1 MPQYFAK
8 GTTTMAGDST
18 ISAITSGHSIAR
30 ALPAPATVTPAVD
43 GSGPTEYKR
52 DMFRVR
58 RETVRV
64 TIAVLAM
71 CATAMG
77 AAVDHGLMPD
87 DGLMPMPRRVEFG
100 PGSLNVGE
108 RLSIELV
115 GHTEPRLDRAVDRF
129 VAHLSAHI
137 GGAIRR
143 TKPDQGNDAVLRI
156 ECASGGQAVQTHEED
171 ESYTLNISSQRA
183 VLRAATTVGVLRGL
197 ATLEQLLQR
206 DGNKIALPD
215 VRIEDRPRFPWR
227 GLLIDVC
234 RHWQPM
240 PVIKRNLDAMAAV
253 KLNVLHLHLTEDQG
267 FRVESK
273 RFPRLHE
280 SGSDGKY
287 FAQDELREIVSY
299 ARDRGIRVVPEFDMP
314 GHTTSWLV
322 GHPEL
327 AAGPGPFQIERR
339 WGVFDPCFD
348 PTKESLYEF
357 LDEFFAEMTP
367 LFPDP
372 FVHIGGDEVNGNL
385 WRDNPRIQTFMRDNN
400 LADAHA
406 LQAYFNRRVAAILAK
421 HGRKM
426 IGWDEILHAD
436 LPANC
441 IVQSWRGAESL
452 RSAVNQ
458 GFNAIVSNGYYLDH
472 QLSAAF
478 HYQNDPDPAG
488 EASNDRRR
496 ARILGGEACMWGEYV
511 SPETIDSRI
520 WPRLA
525 AIAERLWSPRSVN
538 DVNDMYRRLE
548 HVSRQL
554 DRIGPLHRKNYA
566 IMLQRLAGT
575 HSIDPVRVL
584 ADVLEPV
591 KFYQRS
597 SAREYTSATPLN
609 RLVDAARPESDV
621 AREFLNSVRRF
632 LLDPKGQPEQR
643 AVIRKHLTTWRDNHK
658 TFLPVAQDST
668 LLVEIEPVSH
678 HLKQVA
684 EVGLAALDLLM
695 SNRDPDSQ
703 WQAKAE
709 RVLDSATEPLAE
721 VVIAVIPAVR
731 KLAAATHKAE

>member
-1 MPQYFAK
+1 
-8 GTTTMAGDST
+8 
-18 ISAITSGHSIAR
+18 
-30 ALPAPATVTPAVD
+30 
-43 GSGPTEYKR
+43 
-52 DMFRVR
+52 MFGVR
-58 RETVRV
+58 RYTLHVM
-64 TIAVLAM
+64 IAALVV
-71 CATAMG
+71 CATAMA
-77 AAVDHGLMPD
+77 AAVEHGRMPDHGLMP
-87 DGLMPMPRRVEFG
+87 MPTSIEFG
-100 PGSLNVGE
+100 PGSLAVGE
-108 RLSIELV
+108 RLSIEFV

-129 VAHLSAHI
+129 VEHLSAHTGRAI
-137 GGAIRR
+137 GRR
-143 TKPDQGNDAVLRI
+143 QPDPGNDAVLRI
-156 ECASGGQAVQTHEED
+156 ECEGAGQAVQTYDED
-171 ESYTLNISSQRA
+171 ESYTLNVSSQRA
-183 VLRAATTVGVLRGL
+183 VLGAATTVGVLRGL

-206 DGNKIALPD
+206 DGNKIVLPE

-240 PVIKRNLDAMAAV
+240 PVIKRNLDAMAVV

-280 SGSDGKY
+280 LGSDEEY
-287 FAQDELREIVSY
+287 LTQDELREIVSY
-299 ARDRGIRVVPEFDMP
+299 ARDRGIRIVPEFDMP

-385 WRDNPRIQTFMRDNN
+385 WRDNPRIQSFMRDNH

-441 IVQSWRGAESL
+441 IVQSWRGADSL
-452 RSAVNQ
+452 RAAVNQ
-458 GFNAIVSNGYYLDH
+458 GFNAILSGGYYLDH

-478 HYQNDPDPAG
+478 HYQVDPDPTG

-520 WPRLA
+520 WPRMA
-525 AIAERLWSPRSVN
+525 AIAERLWSPRSVD

-554 DRIGPLHRKNYA
+554 DRIGSLHKKNYRV
-566 IMLQRLAGT
+566 MLQRLAGT

-584 ADVLEPV
+584 TDVLEPV

-621 AREFLNSVRRF
+621 AREFLSSVRRF
-632 LLDPKGQPEQR
+632 LAEPEGRPEQR
-643 AVIRKHLTTWRDNHK
+643 EVIRQRLTTWRDNHK
-658 TFLPVAQDST
+658 AFLPVANDSK
-668 LLVEIEPVSH
+668 LLVEVEPVSH

-684 EVGLAALDLLM
+684 EVGLDALDLLV
-695 SNRDPDSQ
+695 SNRHPAPQ
-703 WQAKAE
+703 WRAKAGQ
-709 RVLDSATEPLAE
+709 VLDTAAEPRAE
-721 VVIAVIPAVR
+721 LVIAVIPAVR
-731 KLAAATHKAE
+731 ELLAATHKAE

>member
-1 MPQYFAK
+1 M
-8 GTTTMAGDST
+8 
-18 ISAITSGHSIAR
+18 IA
-30 ALPAPATVTPAVD
+30 ALVV
-43 GSGPTEYKR
+43 
-52 DMFRVR
+52 
-58 RETVRV
+58 
-64 TIAVLAM
+64 
-71 CATAMG
+71 CATAMA
-77 AAVDHGLMPD
+77 AAVKHGRMPDHGLMP
-87 DGLMPMPRRVEFG
+87 MPTSIEFG
-100 PGSLNVGE
+100 PGSLAVGE
-108 RLSIELV
+108 RLSIEFV

-129 VAHLSAHI
+129 VEHLSAHTGRAI
-137 GGAIRR
+137 GRR
-143 TKPDQGNDAVLRI
+143 QPDPGNDAVLRI
-156 ECASGGQAVQTHEED
+156 ECEGAGQAVQTYDED
-171 ESYTLNISSQRA
+171 ESYTLNVSSQRA
-183 VLRAATTVGVLRGL
+183 VLGAATTVGVLRGL

-206 DGNKIALPD
+206 DGNKIVLPE

-240 PVIKRNLDAMAAV
+240 PVIKRNLDAMAVV

-280 SGSDGKY
+280 LGSDEEY
-287 FAQDELREIVSY
+287 LTQDELREIVSY
-299 ARDRGIRVVPEFDMP
+299 ARDRGIRIVPEFDMP

-357 LDEFFAEMTP
+357 FAEMTP

-385 WRDNPRIQTFMRDNN
+385 WRDNPRIQSFMRDNH

-441 IVQSWRGAESL
+441 IVQSWRGADSL
-452 RSAVNQ
+452 RAAVNQ
-458 GFNAIVSNGYYLDH
+458 GFNAILSGGYYLDH

-478 HYQNDPDPAG
+478 HYQVDPDPTG

-520 WPRLA
+520 WPRMA
-525 AIAERLWSPRSVN
+525 AIAERLWSPRSVD

-554 DRIGPLHRKNYA
+554 DRIGSLHKKNYRV
-566 IMLQRLAGT
+566 MLQRLAGT

-584 ADVLEPV
+584 TDVLEPV

-621 AREFLNSVRRF
+621 AREFLSSVRRF
-632 LLDPKGQPEQR
+632 LAEPEGRPEQR
-643 AVIRKHLTTWRDNHK
+643 EVIRQRLTTWRDNHK
-658 TFLPVAQDST
+658 AFLPVANDSK
-668 LLVEIEPVSH
+668 LLVEVEPVSH

-684 EVGLAALDLLM
+684 EVGLDALDLLV
-695 SNRDPDSQ
+695 SNRHPAPQ
-703 WQAKAE
+703 WRAKAGQ
-709 RVLDSATEPLAE
+709 VLDTAAEPRAE
-721 VVIAVIPAVR
+721 LVIAVIPAVR
-731 KLAAATHKAE
+731 ELLAATGNPE